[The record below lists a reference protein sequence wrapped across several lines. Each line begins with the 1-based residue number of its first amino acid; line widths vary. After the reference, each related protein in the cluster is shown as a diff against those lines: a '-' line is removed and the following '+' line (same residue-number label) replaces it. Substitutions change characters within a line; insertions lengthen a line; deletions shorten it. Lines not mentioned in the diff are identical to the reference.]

1 MDGGENCIMD
11 LPVQYT
17 MGLNVINSHL
27 IVGATVLL
35 IKNNLMSPEFW
46 SFIKENHGTNFT
58 GVPYSYE
65 IMMKL
70 KFTRMVLP
78 DLRTLSEGGG
88 KLTDDMFKAL
98 AEYAE
103 KAGKRFCA
111 TFGTTET
118 SARMAYLPPE
128 MARLKTGSIG
138 KAIPEG
144 ELFLLDVNGNEIEE
158 PEAQGEL
165 GYRGPNVTMGYG
177 ICREDLLKGDEWD
190 GEYHTGDI
198 AKRDLEGYYFII
210 GRKKRFLKLFGLRI
224 SLDQSERIIKEK
236 FNCECACTGDDDKMR
251 IYIVDGALKDQ
262 IPGYLAEKLNLNAS
276 AFEVT
281 VIAKLPKNES
291 GKILYK
297 DLH

>member
-1 MDGGENCIMD
+1 
-11 LPVQYT
+11 
-17 MGLNVINSHL
+17 
-27 IVGATVLL
+27 
-35 IKNNLMSPEFW
+35 
-46 SFIKENHGTNFT
+46 
-58 GVPYSYE
+58 
-65 IMMKL
+65 
-70 KFTRMVLP
+70 MVLP

-251 IYIVDGALKDQ
+251 IYIVDKALKDQ

>member
-1 MDGGENCIMD
+1 M
-11 LPVQYT
+11 
-17 MGLNVINSHL
+17 
-27 IVGATVLL
+27 
-35 IKNNLMSPEFW
+35 
-46 SFIKENHGTNFT
+46 
-58 GVPYSYE
+58 PYSYE

-158 PEAQGEL
+158 PEA
-165 GYRGPNVTMGYG
+165 YRENWGTADRMSRWDTESAGRIRLKVMSGTVSTTREILRSG
-177 ICREDLLKGDEWD
+177 IWKVLLLYNREKKTVFEALRSSSSYQPGS
-190 GEYHTGDI
+190 
-198 AKRDLEGYYFII
+198 I
-210 GRKKRFLKLFGLRI
+210 GTNHQREI
-224 SLDQSERIIKEK
+224 
-236 FNCECACTGDDDKMR
+236 
-251 IYIVDGALKDQ
+251 
-262 IPGYLAEKLNLNAS
+262 
-276 AFEVT
+276 
-281 VIAKLPKNES
+281 
-291 GKILYK
+291 
-297 DLH
+297 